1 MAKFQRSGSCG
12 MLHESIAALFA
23 YSSESGAMTNPDRF
37 AIIDWRIKAAA
48 VTSGSQR
55 GHT

>member
-1 MAKFQRSGSCG
+1 MSKFQRSGSCG